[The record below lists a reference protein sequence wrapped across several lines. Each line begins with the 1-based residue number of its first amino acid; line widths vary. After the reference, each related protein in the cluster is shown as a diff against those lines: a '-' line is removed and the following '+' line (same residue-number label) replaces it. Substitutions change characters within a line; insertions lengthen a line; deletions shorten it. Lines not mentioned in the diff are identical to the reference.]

1 MFGERLN
8 ELLKEK
14 NLSQNQ
20 LSKKIGYTQRAIS
33 KWILNQSEPT
43 ESAIRNCA
51 IYLNVTTDYLLGLED
66 ESGAKTY
73 SKYHIENIHN
83 NGNINMS

>member
-66 ESGAKTY
+66 ESGTKTY